1 MRSLKCPR
9 GWRSS
14 LSLFLAATFS
24 LVLPAI
30 PVSGG
35 LQASNS
41 ALAAGLLVD
50 QKKLTVAKH
59 LTNWLQNTLKE
70 KHAIVAVVS
79 RKGGRDTRGR
89 DRTGMAHSGLAI
101 YDPRVQTWIL
111 YQIMGNTNGVQPKA
125 ELWRTAPL
133 DFFYGQTG
141 YEENAL
147 VMIPDKETQQRIYES
162 VLNGNAKK
170 LNFTKRYNLLSRYD
184 SADSL
189 NCNKWILLVVAAA
202 RANEYE
208 PLKVL
213 EIVRDGFDPGKIKLS
228 YFAKQIVKRKASI
241 RTEELPSEGAVKTVT
256 PQSLYD
262 SGLFEQKFFVFEPE
276 AMKS

>member
-1 MRSLKCPR
+1 MKSLTCPR
-9 GWRSS
+9 GLRSS
-14 LSLFLAATFS
+14 LSLFVAATLS
-24 LVLPAI
+24 LILPAI
-30 PVSGG
+30 PVPGG

-41 ALAAGLLVD
+41 AVAAGLLVD
-50 QKKLTVAKH
+50 HRKLVVAKH

-70 KHAIVAVVS
+70 KRAIVAVVA

-89 DRTGMAHSGLAI
+89 DRTGMAHSGLAV
-101 YDPRVQTWIL
+101 YDPRVQTWIV
-111 YQIMGNTNGVQPKA
+111 YQIMGNTSSAQPKA
-125 ELWRTAPL
+125 ELWRMAPL

-147 VMIPDKETQQRIYES
+147 IMIPDTETQRRVYDSI
-162 VLNGNAKK
+162 LNGKAKK
-170 LNFTKRYNLLSRYD
+170 LIFTNRYNLLSRFD

-189 NCNKWILLVVAAA
+189 NCNKWILLTVAAA

-213 EIVRDGFDPGKIKLS
+213 EIVRDGFEPGKIKLG
-228 YFAKQIVKRKASI
+228 YFAKQVVKRKASV

-276 AMKS
+276 TMKP